1 MITQMYSDQDPVC
14 SCLSDLDP
22 GLVISRGL
30 RYGSESYPTGSVAL
44 ITDCMTTH
52 LKSNFIRNGKP
63 LFGLSN
69 TNIQIR
75 VNLGANPSNH
85 CWNSLVPTSN

>member
-1 MITQMYSDQDPVC
+1 MNQIYFDPDPAF
-14 SCLSDLDP
+14 SCLLDLGP
-22 GLVISRGL
+22 GLVIFLGL
-30 RYGSESYPTGSVAL
+30 RYGSGSYPMGSVAP
-44 ITDCMTTH
+44 INDCMTTH

-63 LFGLSN
+63 LFGLYN

-75 VNLGANPSNH
+75 VNFGANPSNH